1 MFGQP
6 KYSSA
11 RSANVREIDRR
22 LRSIEHGLER
32 ASTRAA
38 SSAVG
43 TADQVTESVASVLAS
58 LADRFRG
65 LSMGDEAAK
74 FRGDA
79 AKFGND
85 TQGLLKA
92 VLTTDGYRILAMN
105 RRVAEEL
112 QITERYAE
120 SFATIPIRKH
130 GKKPSR
136 PCWPLARNSR
146 STVVIRQVLQRK
158 LK

>member
-85 TQGLLKA
+85 ALRRLSKEVEHRPLVTLAVAIGVGLL
-92 VLTTDGYRILAMN
+92 VGLVIH
-105 RRVAEEL
+105 RR
-112 QITERYAE
+112 
-120 SFATIPIRKH
+120 
-130 GKKPSR
+130 
-136 PCWPLARNSR
+136 
-146 STVVIRQVLQRK
+146 
-158 LK
+158 